1 MKRVGIVFLCLCL
14 CVGVIGCR
22 EEAPQPA
29 QNTTTSAT
37 ATTTTTVA
45 PAVLSDDALAA
56 VVAPLLGMPDD
67 DSIVYDVQESEYWS
81 AADREVRLVQFFQNG
96 IWCGGAFAD
105 PVTGELV
112 HTIVKYFT
120 PTDPSVKPNASL
132 YEQLNIEI
140 HNAYELEQS
149 YPENQSTAG
158 MVALSEKYAAKWAQV
173 AEEYYQ
179 KIMAHEL
186 EEPSETYGTSE
197 DLHTYVTNMKT
208 AWEAYYAAQ
217 CENYEKTLV
226 AIYAGGTIV
235 HPIIADY
242 RYDMQREW
250 ALRLVTIYEQL

>member
-14 CVGVIGCR
+14 CVSVIGCG
-22 EEAPQPA
+22 EKAPQPA

-37 ATTTTTVA
+37 TTTTTTAV

-67 DSIVYDVQESEYWS
+67 DS
-81 AADREVRLVQFFQNG
+81 LVQFFQNG

-120 PTDPSVKPNASL
+120 PTAPSVKPNASL

-140 HNAYELEQS
+140 DNAYELEQS

-158 MVALSEKYAAKWAQV
+158 MVDLSAKYTAKWAQV
-173 AEEYYQ
+173 AAEYYQ
-179 KIMAHEL
+179 KIMAYEL

-242 RYDMQREW
+242 QYDMQREW